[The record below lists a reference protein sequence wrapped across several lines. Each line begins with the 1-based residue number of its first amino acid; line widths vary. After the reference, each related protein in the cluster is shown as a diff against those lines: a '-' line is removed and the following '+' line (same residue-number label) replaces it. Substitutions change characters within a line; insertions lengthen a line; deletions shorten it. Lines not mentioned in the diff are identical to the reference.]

1 MTNDRRDKKRF
12 EVSLDASWDGSRGTY
27 DARISDLSATG
38 CYVDAINETLPGEI
52 LRLKVQ
58 IPSGDWLEINGEVT
72 HSFTS
77 VGFGLCFVDMDSEQ
91 LAKLNALLEYLE
103 ISSKDSSS
111 EIGS

>member
-1 MTNDRRDKKRF
+1 MTNDRREKRRF
-12 EVSLDASWDGSRGTY
+12 EVSLDATWDGSRGTY

-58 IPSGDWLEINGEVT
+58 ISSGDWLEINGEVT

-77 VGFGLCFVDMDSEQ
+77 VGFGLRFVDMDSEQ
-91 LAKLNALLEYLE
+91 LAKLNALLEHLE